1 MGTEGYAGFLSYN
14 RHTLGWTDWEWSH
27 ICPGVMVSNKSF
39 IYFEMAKW
47 LKDHKLKTKVSR
59 QRWRGYEQKWRHWLC
74 WRGAACS
81 SFACPIRKRS
91 RRLMRS
97 RCLCRMAVTTADL
110 CILAA
115 VQEHPVTC
123 HVKKGMNWAWMAVVR
138 YRAAE
143 PTEPGI
149 IFWKDGPR
157 SLSDDF
163 FHHQT
168 RIKKKCPESLDCP
181 NHQRR

>member
-1 MGTEGYAGFLSYN
+1 
-14 RHTLGWTDWEWSH
+14 
-27 ICPGVMVSNKSF
+27 
-39 IYFEMAKW
+39 
-47 LKDHKLKTKVSR
+47 
-59 QRWRGYEQKWRHWLC
+59 
-74 WRGAACS
+74 
-81 SFACPIRKRS
+81 
-91 RRLMRS
+91 
-97 RCLCRMAVTTADL
+97 
-110 CILAA
+110 

-123 HVKKGMNWAWMAVVR
+123 HVKKGMNWAWMAAVR
-138 YRAAE
+138 SRAAE

>member
-1 MGTEGYAGFLSYN
+1 MAKRSQAE
-14 RHTLGWTDWEWSH
+14 
-27 ICPGVMVSNKSF
+27 NKSVAATMTRLRAEMTPLALLARCGMQF
-39 IYFEMAKW
+39 IPLSDPKKKSEADDPKKNFIGPTHWSVEPRRPRRRYTW
-47 LKDHKLKTKVSR
+47 STQKTV
-59 QRWRGYEQKWRHWLC
+59 
-74 WRGAACS
+74 AAGH
-81 SFACPIRKRS
+81 
-91 RRLMRS
+91 
-97 RCLCRMAVTTADL
+97 LCRMAVTTADL
-110 CILAA
+110 CVLAA

-123 HVKKGMNWAWMAVVR
+123 HVKKGMNWAWMAAVR

-149 IFWKDGPR
+149 IFWKDGLG

-168 RIKKKCPESLDCP
+168 RIKKKCPEPLDCT